1 MPNFLLEKEIH
12 FLRFLVE
19 MVIPKL
25 MRWIYVYTGSGVEGV
40 RVLEGALVPQ
50 KYRIRRTW
58 TATRM
63 GVYCT

>member
-1 MPNFLLEKEIH
+1 MPNFLLKKEIYL
-12 FLRFLVE
+12 LRFLVE
-19 MVIPKL
+19 LGISKL
-25 MRWIYVYTGSGVEGV
+25 MCRIYVYTGSAVKGVFE
-40 RVLEGALVPQ
+40 LKGALVPQ